1 MFYAV
6 MGGLIAFVFV
16 VSGYSLYQKRKKGE

>member
-1 MFYAV
+1 MFFVV
-6 MGGLIAFVFV
+6 MAGLIAFVFV